1 MGDVEVVLLILLED
15 GAGFGGM
22 GAGTTRP
29 DFLGE
34 VPWVLGRSWFTTWSF
49 GSSFRGKVGLRVGL
63 ALSYPFEEVP
73 EGDEVVLPGTLE
85 EGPVG
90 ERGIPLLDPL
100 GEVLE
105 GFELEGEE
113 PSLPLFEESLEAI
126 GLEVVSERNK
136 C

>member
-1 MGDVEVVLLILLED
+1 M
-15 GAGFGGM
+15 
-22 GAGTTRP
+22 
-29 DFLGE
+29 
-34 VPWVLGRSWFTTWSF
+34 
-49 GSSFRGKVGLRVGL
+49 RVGL
-63 ALSYPFEEVP
+63 ALSDPFEEIP
-73 EGDEVVLPGTLE
+73 EGDEVEDVVILPGTLE

-90 ERGIPLLDPL
+90 KRGIPLLDPM

-113 PSLPLFEESLEAI
+113 PLLPLLEESLEAI

>member
-1 MGDVEVVLLILLED
+1 
-15 GAGFGGM
+15 M

-34 VPWVLGRSWFTTWSF
+34 VPEGAGFGDGVVLLLGPLVVASAV
-49 GSSFRGKVGLRVGL
+49 VGLRVGL
-63 ALSYPFEEVP
+63 ALSDPFEEVP
-73 EGDEVVLPGTLE
+73 EGDEVEDIVVLPGTLE

-90 ERGIPLLDPL
+90 VRGIPLLNPL

-105 GFELEGEE
+105 GFELELEE
-113 PSLPLFEESLEAI
+113 PLLLLLEGSLEAI